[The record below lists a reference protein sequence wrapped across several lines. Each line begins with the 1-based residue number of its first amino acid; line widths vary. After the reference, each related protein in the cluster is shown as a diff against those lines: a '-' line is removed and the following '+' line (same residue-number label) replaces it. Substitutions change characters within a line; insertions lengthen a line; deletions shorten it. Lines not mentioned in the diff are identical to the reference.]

1 MLCGPPPCLGT
12 DQEAGFRV
20 QEEKGLS
27 EGPGAAGGPWPDG
40 GVAVPRCGRSPACP
54 RAEGALCPDRP
65 ARGPWARLPATRRAR
80 GSCVQPGAVE
90 HPALT
95 SPEIAVR
102 GQGEG
107 ALTSS
112 GQQAHPRNTPPR
124 AAGDRA
130 SVHTAAPFP
139 GPLDRATEGQRTP
152 APGPRGP
159 GWGPRAAAG
168 APPWRGPVAGG
179 LQAFTVRRGPE
190 EDGAQRDSAGGRCR
204 PGPGPPPSVGL
215 HGDPDPGP
223 PSPINTFALQGRLG
237 VGFQWLAPAPRGIPA
252 PHLSWGHQARDG

>member
-1 MLCGPPPCLGT
+1 MWGRPAWGPGVLFSQGIPGVREGESPSPTPDPEGEGHGVLCGPPPCLGT

-112 GQQAHPRNTPPR
+112 GQQAHPRNTLSM
-124 AAGDRA
+124 A
-130 SVHTAAPFP
+130 AAPP
-139 GPLDRATEGQRTP
+139 AGHRRPRRVPPETEPRSTPRPHSLDRWTERQRDRGRLRP
-152 APGPRGP
+152 APGGQAGDPEQQQAPLP
-159 GWGPRAAAG
+159 GEGQ
-168 APPWRGPVAGG
+168 WRGA
-179 LQAFTVRRGPE
+179 
-190 EDGAQRDSAGGRCR
+190 SK
-204 PGPGPPPSVGL
+204 PS
-215 HGDPDPGP
+215 
-223 PSPINTFALQGRLG
+223 R
-237 VGFQWLAPAPRGIPA
+237 
-252 PHLSWGHQARDG
+252 